1 MPLISVILPTFN
13 RAHSLPGAMGSV
25 LTQSFQDLEL
35 IVVDD
40 ASTQD
45 ISALVQQIDDPRV
58 RLVRRPVNGGAAAA
72 RNSGIDEARGAFI
85 AFQDSDDLWLP
96 GKLEAQL
103 VLLAGLGGEFGA
115 VTGPKIY
122 YGRDDRLRYGPG
134 HVSVTPSPK
143 GRLPAV
149 GDQVGRLLDEN
160 RLSVQCALFRA
171 DCMPPGPWFDERARA
186 NEDWEFAV
194 RLAQHTKI
202 FEHTD
207 AAVLGFVSGDSI
219 SMNSRRQMLGEL
231 LIAKNNK
238 QLLQRYPRQKAAIMR
253 NAARVLLKTG
263 KPRMARRLLL
273 ASIAHYPPST
283 MTVLESLSRK
293 LRGGVTLAGQRL
305 GLVQS
310 G

>member
-45 ISALVQQIDDPRV
+45 IAALVQQIDDPRV

-96 GKLEAQL
+96 GKLAAQL
-103 VLLAGLGGEFGA
+103 TMLGELGPEIGV

-122 YGRDDRLRYGPG
+122 CGRDERTRYGPG
-134 HVSVTPSPK
+134 RVSVTPAPK

-149 GDQVGRLLDEN
+149 GDQVGPLLDEN
-160 RLSVQCALFRA
+160 RLSVQCALLRA
-171 DCMPPGPWFDERARA
+171 GCMPPGPWFDERARA

-194 RLAQHTKI
+194 RLAQRTRI

-207 AAVLGFVSGDSI
+207 PVVLGFVSGDSI
-219 SMNSRRQMLGEL
+219 SMNPRRQMLGEL

-238 QLLQRYPRQKAAIMR
+238 QLLRRYRRQRAAIMR

-273 ASIAHYPPST
+273 GSIAHYPPS
-283 MTVLESLSRK
+283 MLIVLESMSRK
-293 LRGGVTLAGQRL
+293 LRNGITLAGQRL
-305 GLVQS
+305 RLVQ
-310 G
+310 